1 MQRECIF
8 SAAAATLRD
17 LAFAQVLARL
27 SSSSPNTYSLESL
40 WIHTCLLSESV
51 ILQMLSGK
59 DMGSTK
65 LESLNNEQRIFL
77 KVFKTQ
83 SNIVENYDS
92 RWRFVQLIQVVHC
105 FKKLHYSSCSVTLCQ
120 TINYIMQTMDSRQR
134 FFSRHEQ

>member
-83 SNIVENYDS
+83 SNIVENSDT
-92 RWRFVQLIQVVHC
+92 RWRCVQLIQVHC

-120 TINYIMQTMDSRQR
+120 TINHIMQTMDSRQK
-134 FFSRHEQ
+134 FFSRYEQ